1 MKNIITIFIKKSAL
15 ALLAFPVMGIATGA
29 LTSCADMLDTK
40 SDMVE
45 FAEDNTLNTPED
57 SLSSVLGVIQCMQ
70 KIADRTVL
78 FGELRADLMTPS
90 KDATTTI
97 QRIAANDFSEPNAYN
112 KISDY
117 YAVINNCN
125 YFIENVDTTLAR
137 LGKKI
142 FEKEYAAVKTYR
154 AWTYLQAVK
163 TYGRVPLVL
172 QPMLTE
178 NDALDAT
185 KMKYSNITEICNFLI
200 DDIKPYV
207 DTELPQYGTMGGM
220 DKYESKKFFIPV
232 RILLGELCLWAG
244 RYDEACSYFYNYLA
258 RKNHEI
264 PTQTNAERWSVT
276 NLDFATANIT
286 SNGLALDIASFSSY
300 EVIAGIP
307 METNEFY
314 GQMSNLK
321 NIFKSTETN
330 YNRYEAEPSKAM
342 FSLSAAQDYCL
353 LAKASDTQKDTVYA
367 PKTGLPEK
375 NSAGDL
381 RLCQAYD
388 YHYYNQ
394 SETSQYSP
402 DMQTISKCAESFV
415 GLYRVQYVYLMFA
428 EALNRAG
435 YPQTAFSILKYGLRD
450 MNNQKYISE
459 EELAACPYTSF
470 SDDVFTERNTQGIH
484 ARGCGDVDCDTTYCI
499 PADLSP
505 DEVIA
510 YVEDKIITEMA
521 LETAFEGKRFFDLM
535 RVALRRNDPAYLA
548 DPVSRRNGEKD
559 EATYSFLMNTDN
571 WYLPIQ

>member
-15 ALLAFPVMGIATGA
+15 SMLAFPMMGIATGA

-45 FAEDNTLNTPED
+45 FAEDNKLNTPED
-57 SLSSVLGVIQCMQ
+57 SLSSVLGVIKCMQ

-97 QRIAANDFSEPNAYN
+97 QRIAANSFSEPNAYN

-137 LGKKI
+137 LGKKV
-142 FEKEYAAVKTYR
+142 FEKEYAAVKTFR

-163 TYGRVPLVL
+163 TYGKVPLVL

-207 DTELPQYGTMGGM
+207 DTELPQYGMIGGE
-220 DKYESKKFFIPV
+220 DKFESRKFFIPV

-258 RKNHEI
+258 RKNNEI
-264 PTQTNAERWSVT
+264 TTGIGAERWEVA
-276 NLDFATANIT
+276 NLDFATAHIVG
-286 SNGLALDIASFSSY
+286 SFLASDISSLSSS
-300 EVIAGIP
+300 EVITYIP

-321 NIFKSTETN
+321 NIFNSTETN
-330 YNRYEAEPSKAM
+330 YYRYETEPSKAM
-342 FSLSAAQDYCL
+342 FSLSAAQNYCL
-353 LAKASDTQKDTVYA
+353 LAKASETQKDTIYA
-367 PKTGLPEK
+367 PKTGLPVEK
-375 NSAGDL
+375 SAGDL

-388 YHYYNQ
+388 YWHVGQ
-394 SETSQYSP
+394 SETSLYSP
-402 DMQTISKCAESFV
+402 DLQTIQKYMDNFV
-415 GLYRVQYVYLMFA
+415 GLYRIQYVYLMFA

-435 YPQTAFSILKYGLRD
+435 YPETAFSILKYGLRD
-450 MNNQKYISE
+450 TNNQKYISE
-459 EELAACPYTSF
+459 EELAACPYSSF
-470 SDDVFTERNTQGIH
+470 NDDVFTSFNTQGIH

-499 PADLSP
+499 PADLSA
-505 DEVIA
+505 DEVTTF
-510 YVEDKIITEMA
+510 VEDLIVTEMA

-548 DPVSRRNGEKD
+548 EPISRRNGEKD
-559 EATYSFLMNTDN
+559 DATYNFLMNTDN